1 MLTNYFK
8 VSFDQLKIWW
18 NDHWDLLCPS
28 FADCGYRKIS
38 DPLDSKLKPQK
49 CTDDGLNPAGPYLKQ
64 LNNKKHFIIHTPEH
78 DKVGLIGSV
87 VYLIILAVL
96 Y

>member
-1 MLTNYFK
+1 MIT
-8 VSFDQLKIWW
+8 
-18 NDHWDLLCPS
+18 S

-49 CTDDGLNPAGPYLKQ
+49 CTDDGLNPAGPCLKQ

-78 DKVGLIGSV
+78 DKVFIIMINNV
-87 VYLIILAVL
+87 FLIILAILIIQHVL
-96 Y
+96 FCIQLVVLRR